1 MSLTVKGERITIPGT
16 VSIGATVTYSDKN
29 TLSPAIVVIMGTG
42 KTDRD
47 GNEKGFRTDLYKKFA
62 EFFTGLGFVCVRY
75 DKRGTFQSTGNFNT
89 AGLHDLTD
97 DAISVIRYVK
107 ALPYVDETKVLVC
120 GHSEGAMIA
129 TLLSEKEDIA
139 GLLLFGGAATSMK
152 DALLYQNDLVAKEF
166 QNKKGLLGM
175 LLRSQ
180 TSREKTNAKVDT
192 MLQRC
197 KNTEKDRVFFSG
209 AMLNAK
215 WVREHAS
222 YSSED
227 YLTLL
232 KKYGKPILAVTGTA
246 DISTDYRRL
255 SALRD
260 IPSAEIFTP
269 SKVNHILREI
279 DDDNSVMSVK
289 KQYERLASQ
298 PMHTATEETIKEW
311 LSQFQTV
318 RNGGFVETRDKS

>member
-1 MSLTVKGERITIPGT
+1 MSLILKEERITISGT
-16 VSIGATVTYSDKN
+16 VSIGATVTYIDKN

-47 GNEKGFRTDLYKKFA
+47 GNEKGFRTDLYKQFA
-62 EFFTGLGFVCVRY
+62 EFFAALGFVCVRY

-107 ALPYVDETKVLVC
+107 SLPYVDKTKVLVC

-129 TLLSEKEDIA
+129 TLLSEKEDTA
-139 GLLLFGGAATSMK
+139 GLLLLGGAATSMK
-152 DALLYQNDLVAKEF
+152 DALLYQNELVEDEF
-166 QNKKGLLGM
+166 QHKKGLLGM

-180 TSREKTNAKVDT
+180 VSKEKTNAKVDA
-192 MLQRC
+192 MFQKC
-197 KNTEKDRVFFSG
+197 VNTEKGRVFFGG

-222 YSSED
+222 YSTED
-227 YLTLL
+227 YIRRL
-232 KKYGKPILAVTGTA
+232 KKYSKPILAVTGTA
-246 DISTDYRRL
+246 DISMDYRKL

-260 IPSAEIFTP
+260 ILSAEIFTP
-269 SKVNHILREI
+269 SNVNHILREI
-279 DDDNSVMSVK
+279 DDDNSVMTVK
-289 KQYERLASQ
+289 KQYGRLASQ
-298 PMHTATEETIKEW
+298 PMHKATEEKIKEW
-311 LSQFQTV
+311 LSQFHTTG
-318 RNGGFVETRDKS
+318 NGLMWT

>member
-1 MSLTVKGERITIPGT
+1 MSLTVKEERITISGAE
-16 VSIGATVTYSDKN
+16 SIGATVTYMDKN
-29 TLSPAIVVIMGTG
+29 TRSPAIVIIMGTG

-47 GNEKGFRTDLYKKFA
+47 GNEKGFRTDLYKQFA
-62 EFFTGLGFVCVRY
+62 AFFSVLGFVCVRY

-129 TLLSEKEDIA
+129 TLLSEKEDTA

-152 DALLYQNDLVAKEF
+152 DALLYQNTLAADEF
-166 QNKKGLLGM
+166 QHKKGLLGM

-180 TSREKTNAKVDT
+180 TSKEKTNAKVNA
-192 MLQRC
+192 MFQKC
-197 KNTEKDRVFFSG
+197 INTEKDRVFFSG

-222 YSSED
+222 YSTDD
-227 YLTLL
+227 YVRRL

-246 DISTDYRRL
+246 DLSMDYRKL

-279 DDDNSVMSVK
+279 DDDNSIMTAK
-289 KQYERLASQ
+289 KQYGRLAPQ
-298 PMHTATEETIKEW
+298 PMHRATEEKIKEW
-311 LSQFQTV
+311 LSRFHATGNDSHQNKV
-318 RNGGFVETRDKS
+318 DN

>member
-1 MSLTVKGERITIPGT
+1 MISALKEERITLSGAA
-16 VSIGATVTYSDKN
+16 SIGATVTYTDKN

-75 DKRGTFQSTGNFNT
+75 DKRGTFQSTGDFNT
-89 AGLHDLTD
+89 AGL
-97 DAISVIRYVK
+97 S
-107 ALPYVDETKVLVC
+107 
-120 GHSEGAMIA
+120 
-129 TLLSEKEDIA
+129 
-139 GLLLFGGAATSMK
+139 LFGGAATSMK
-152 DALLYQNDLVAKEF
+152 DALFYQNALAAEEF
-166 QNKKGLLGM
+166 QHKKGLLGM

-180 TSREKTNAKVDT
+180 TSKEKTNAKVDA
-192 MLQRC
+192 MFQKC
-197 KNTEKDRVFFSG
+197 INTKKDRVFFSG

-227 YLTLL
+227 YITRL

-269 SKVNHILREI
+269 SNVNHILREI
-279 DDDNSVMSVK
+279 DDDNSMMTVK
-289 KQYERLASQ
+289 KQYGRLAVQ
-298 PMHTATEETIKEW
+298 PMHTATEEKVKEW
-311 LSQFQTV
+311 LSQFQTMG
-318 RNGGFVETRDKS
+318 NGVCQNETNN